1 MLEQLKRYAQTMR
14 WLRPICLTA
23 FAVFGLMFI
32 DAIAGWVIGDDRLM
46 IPGLLGM
53 TWSLLLYIAIVSFPN
68 VPAPAAA
75 TDSGW
80 QRTKIRIRRFG
91 YILLALGVVIIA
103 LATLRMTLSLWGVW
117 SRDF

>member
-1 MLEQLKRYAQTMR
+1 MLEQLQRYALALSWM
-14 WLRPICLTA
+14 RPICLIA
-23 FAVFGLMFI
+23 LALFGLVFV
-32 DAIAGWVIGDDRLM
+32 DAIAGLVMRDDRFM

-53 TWSLLLYIAIVSFPN
+53 TWSLLLYVLIVSFPN
-68 VPAPAAA
+68 VPAPASA

-91 YILLALGVVIIA
+91 YLLLALAVVMIA